1 MFKDTVVETNSPR
14 TPIDIITDNKE
25 FLKILMISTLTN
37 WRTPLPLLTKAC
49 KMADPTLSLLSR
61 KATLGEVSSTH
72 GLFPMTYPK
81 SDKTKP
87 KIKVF
92 KSI

>member
-1 MFKDTVVETNSPR
+1 MFKDTVETNSPR

-37 WRTPLPLLTKAC
+37 WRTPLPLLIKAY

-61 KATLGEVSSTH
+61 KATLGEVSSIH
-72 GLFPMTYPK
+72 GSFPTIYPK